1 MILST
6 ASRSSEDNEK
16 IKKGLDS
23 IPRIGFY
30 GYTYTCREVYVWQ
43 EDMNMNN
50 PENEKNKKEDPGK
63 AITVILIAVILF
75 SSTIMYRAIDLKR
88 RDLTTEISV
97 LEDRISENEME
108 IEMEIEQD
116 STALQQTDYNG
127 GLLRGLSR
135 VIGSI
140 VNRILSFIRSLI
152 TTILSPIRNIF
163 HI

>member
-1 MILST
+1 
-6 ASRSSEDNEK
+6 
-16 IKKGLDS
+16 
-23 IPRIGFY
+23 
-30 GYTYTCREVYVWQ
+30 
-43 EDMNMNN
+43 MNN